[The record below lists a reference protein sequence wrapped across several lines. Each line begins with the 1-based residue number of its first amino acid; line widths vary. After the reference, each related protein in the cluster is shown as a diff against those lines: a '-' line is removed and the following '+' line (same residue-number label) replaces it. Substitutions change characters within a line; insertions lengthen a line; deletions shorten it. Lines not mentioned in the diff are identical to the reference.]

1 MYSGKQAYEV
11 AQTIIAGG
19 TCDPLVLASVCSCN
33 KELRL
38 NCLKLLREQPLKQA
52 TVLLAG
58 VEETVC
64 AAAEPSQERSSQS
77 VLWLLDTVLPAD
89 VLLRPSLINSLVR
102 IPNIPLKL
110 AERLCNRGLYVPYD
124 DIVAAARGPGRVQ
137 GVEVWVEAQEGD
149 LGAAAGVAAAARQLI
164 WESKAPA
171 PGTLSDAAMATL
183 PQLGFNGSNTATA
196 AAAASTLQHLPG
208 LPAAEVVELLYTA
221 IAQNAVNNAL
231 EHLSAAMQCVRQPW
245 QLSGEQ
251 LLPALQHVVALRVQP
266 LRYEES
272 LFHHLDGLRRVLPFN
287 NISADDVA
295 GMLHMTLEAGSN
307 PNCLRWLRFFPNFPD
322 IAAQQLTGLIQTAL
336 TSDDSC
342 PTLCMLRRVEA
353 FDQLDTA
360 AVTAILTSTINA
372 AAAAAKADGKW
383 TKTDFY
389 SLCYQMELEK
399 IAATQS
405 GDAILQWLL
414 PSLTAALQA
423 GMREDACLLATLQL
437 DDTGT
442 VFIQAV
448 RLDPGYLK
456 DSFDAEQVLQL
467 LRCTT
472 HSINA
477 HDKMAELLP
486 VLLPWL
492 GAVECKQR
500 LQAATLTAEKAAA
513 LAEAASGLWAARWRS
528 SETGCRSSS
537 SSSNYWLLQ
546 KLLSLQQ
553 PVLSSITPVGTALKS
568 MQLPG
573 F

>member
-1 MYSGKQAYEV
+1 
-11 AQTIIAGG
+11 
-19 TCDPLVLASVCSCN
+19 
-33 KELRL
+33 
-38 NCLKLLREQPLKQA
+38 
-52 TVLLAG
+52 
-58 VEETVC
+58 
-64 AAAEPSQERSSQS
+64 
-77 VLWLLDTVLPAD
+77 
-89 VLLRPSLINSLVR
+89 
-102 IPNIPLKL
+102 
-110 AERLCNRGLYVPYD
+110 
-124 DIVAAARGPGRVQ
+124 
-137 GVEVWVEAQEGD
+137 
-149 LGAAAGVAAAARQLI
+149 
-164 WESKAPA
+164 
-171 PGTLSDAAMATL
+171 MATL

-221 IAQNAVNNAL
+221 IARNAVNNAL

-251 LLPALQHVVALRVQP
+251 LLPVLQHVVALRVQP

-307 PNCLRWLRFFPNFPD
+307 PNCLRWLRFFPSFPD
-322 IAAQQLTGLIQTAL
+322 IAAQQLTGLIQAAL

-342 PTLCMLRRVEA
+342 PALCMLRRVEA

-423 GMREDACLLATLQL
+423 GMREDACLLVSAARDFFSKDESVAEQRFSTENFMTLLQATLQL

-467 LRCTT
+467 LRCTGPLLEQASRHT
-472 HSINA
+472 LVSSKGWSSINA

-492 GAVECKQR
+492 GQ
-500 LQAATLTAEKAAA
+500 LS
-513 LAEAASGLWAARWRS
+513 ASS
-528 SETGCRSSS
+528 GCRRR
-537 SSSNYWLLQ
+537 L
-546 KLLSLQQ
+546 
-553 PVLSSITPVGTALKS
+553 
-568 MQLPG
+568 
-573 F
+573 